1 MKILA
6 IDPGSTESGFVVFC
20 TTTNKVITFGK
31 VKNGEVLKMRSSTI
45 GKLIY
50 KKEDIIDLT
59 LIEKPDFIS
68 LGAGATVT
76 EAIFWAGRFNQAFNG
91 SITYGRSYL
100 KRTYGLK
107 NDSAVIAFIKQE
119 YPGIHLTKDSWQ
131 AMLLVHAYQNNVID
145 TEKTFNK
152 KKKKAKKKAAKQL
165 ILTDLELF
173 N

>member
-1 MKILA
+1 MRILA

-20 TTTNKVITFGK
+20 TTANKVIRFGK
-31 VKNGEVLKMRSSTI
+31 WSNTDVLKLT
-45 GKLIY
+45 KPFTY
-50 KKEDIIDLT
+50 DVDFDLV

-76 EAIFWAGRFNQAFNG
+76 EAIFWAGRLKQAFQG

-152 KKKKAKKKAAKQL
+152 KKKKAKKKADKKT
-165 ILTDLELF
+165 ITIDLDLF

>member
-20 TTTNKVITFGK
+20 TTTSSCGTETCGYNKVISFGK
-31 VKNGEVLKMRSSTI
+31 IKNKDILKLT
-45 GKLIY
+45 GY
-50 KKEDIIDLT
+50 DLV
-59 LIEKPDFIS
+59 LIEKPDFLS
-68 LGAGATVT
+68 LGVGRTVI
-76 EAIFWAGRFNQAFNG
+76 EAIFWAGRFHQAFNG

-107 NDSAVIAFIKQE
+107 NDSAVLEFIKQE

-131 AMLLVHAYQNNVID
+131 AMLLVHAYQHNVID

-152 KKKKAKKKAAKQL
+152 KKKKVKKKAAKK
-165 ILTDLELF
+165 IITMELEF
-173 N
+173 

>member
-20 TTTNKVITFGK
+20 TTTNKVISFGK
-31 VKNGEVLKMRSSTI
+31 WKNSQVLNFKLGNPTFQGEKI
-45 GKLIY
+45 FIHH
-50 KKEDIIDLT
+50 DLVI
-59 LIEKPDFIS
+59 IEKPDFLS
-68 LGAGATVT
+68 LGVGRTVI
-76 EAIFWAGRFNQAFNG
+76 EAIFWAGRFHQAFNG

-107 NDSAVIAFIKQE
+107 NDKAVRAFIIQE

-131 AMLLVHAYQNNVID
+131 AMLLVHAYQHNVID

-152 KKKKAKKKAAKQL
+152 KKKKVKKKVAKQL
-165 ILTDLELF
+165 ILTDLD
-173 N
+173 

>member
-20 TTTNKVITFGK
+20 TTTNKVINFGK
-31 VKNGEVLKMRSSTI
+31 WKN
-45 GKLIY
+45 
-50 KKEDIIDLT
+50 KKVIDYFTHSYVSLV
-59 LIEKPDFIS
+59 LIEKPDFLS
-68 LGAGATVT
+68 LGVGRTVI
-76 EAIFWAGRFNQAFNG
+76 EAIFWAGRFHQAFNG

-107 NDSAVIAFIKQE
+107 NDSAVLAFIKQE
-119 YPGIHLTKDSWQ
+119 YPGIYLTKDSWQ

-152 KKKKAKKKAAKQL
+152 KKKKVKKKAAKK
-165 ILTDLELF
+165 IITMELELE
-173 N
+173 

>member
-20 TTTNKVITFGK
+20 TTANKVITFGK
-31 VKNGEVLKMRSSTI
+31 WKN
-45 GKLIY
+45 
-50 KKEDIIDLT
+50 KKVIDFFTQDCASDLV
-59 LIEKPDFIS
+59 LIEKPDFLS
-68 LGAGATVT
+68 LGVGRTVI
-76 EAIFWAGRFNQAFNG
+76 EAIFWAGRFHQAFNG

-107 NDSAVIAFIKQE
+107 NDSAVLEFIKQE

-131 AMLLVHAYQNNVID
+131 AMLLVHAYQHNVID

-152 KKKKAKKKAAKQL
+152 KKKKVKKKAAKK
-165 ILTDLELF
+165 IITMELEF
-173 N
+173 